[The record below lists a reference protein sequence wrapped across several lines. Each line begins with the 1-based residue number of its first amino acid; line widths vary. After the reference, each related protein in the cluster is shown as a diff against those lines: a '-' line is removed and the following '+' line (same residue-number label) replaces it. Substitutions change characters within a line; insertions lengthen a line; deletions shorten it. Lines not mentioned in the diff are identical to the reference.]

1 MAQYVIGDVHGQF
14 ASFCRLLQGAGLV
27 DGTFAWSGEDAALFL
42 MGDFFGH
49 STTPGPHG
57 LAAVDLTMRLEAAAA
72 AAGGEVAALLGN
84 HDVLILAARRFG
96 HLSLKGGPIDFLARW
111 REDGGAEEDLENLT
125 PRHVAWLESLPAML
139 RAGETLLV
147 HADAALY
154 EAYGATVEE
163 VNAAFATILKGD
175 DAKAFHHLLDAFGE
189 HNAFRD
195 EEGKARAKRFLSL
208 YGGQKIIHGHTP
220 ISKGRALEAEAVTE
234 AEIYADGLCVN
245 VDGGMYR
252 GGPGFVYKL

>member
-72 AAGGEVAALLGN
+72 AAGGKVAALLGN

-96 HLSLKGGPIDFLARW
+96 HLSLKGSPIDFLARW

-175 DAKAFHHLLDAFGE
+175 DAKALSPS
-189 HNAFRD
+189 
-195 EEGKARAKRFLSL
+195 ARRLWR
-208 YGGQKIIHGHTP
+208 T
-220 ISKGRALEAEAVTE
+220 
-234 AEIYADGLCVN
+234 
-245 VDGGMYR
+245 
-252 GGPGFVYKL
+252 